1 MHKVSCEFPSRVSGW
16 CIWRS
21 LWVGYREMFCV
32 LFLDYFLNWVFFVQ
46 HVSVSVSSH
55 YQQQQFIRGWWGG
68 NWWWG
73 WRGAPTAAGGAFLRK
88 DQQSSTFLQPPTG
101 VETLL
106 ICFLCQ
112 NCFEMQSMYV
122 LVNLKTH
129 WQSQHF
135 TWFFFIA
142 AETKDILV

>member
-1 MHKVSCEFPSRVSGW
+1 MNFPAEFLDDVSDVHYE
-16 CIWRS
+16 
-21 LWVGYREMFCV
+21 WVTGKCFCA
-32 LFLDYFLNWVFFVQ
+32 LFLALFPNWVFFVQ

-68 NWWWG
+68 SRWWG

-101 VETLL
+101 VKTLL

-112 NCFEMQSMYV
+112 NCLEMQSMYV
-122 LVNLKTH
+122 PVNPKTH

-135 TWFFFIA
+135 IWFFFIA